1 MVLKDSKTRALE
13 APIFNFNLLSEG
25 WMLFTPAWKCS
36 PWAAISITS
45 GKKNAPNVK
54 VISC

>member
-1 MVLKDSKTRALE
+1 MDLEDSKTRALE
-13 APIFNFNLLSEG
+13 ASIYTFNFLSAG
-25 WMLFTPAWKCS
+25 WMLFTPTWKYS
-36 PWAAISITS
+36 PWAAISITP